1 MRKKP
6 IQGKLMR
13 VIPEKLKKQRTGKIY
28 LKIRIIKEAMIY
40 LNIELMIIKI
50 SMLVVLEGTNKYW
63 QTMKIFSKIIKV
75 KSVTVAWNMKMQR
88 KGKFMKILREMNNWT
103 KELNLKILIINKAI
117 MMILIE
123 EKLIELK
130 KLNDY

>member
-50 SMLVVLEGTNKYW
+50 SMLVVLEGTNKY
-63 QTMKIFSKIIKV
+63 
-75 KSVTVAWNMKMQR
+75 
-88 KGKFMKILREMNNWT
+88 
-103 KELNLKILIINKAI
+103 
-117 MMILIE
+117 
-123 EKLIELK
+123 
-130 KLNDY
+130 